1 MKRFW
6 KEVAVVPEGNV
17 WGIALDARPVR
28 TPQRAPL
35 AAASIALAEA
45 IAAEWREVGE
55 TIDPAAMPMTGLAN
69 AAIDLAAPDVSAFA
83 APVAAYAASDLL
95 CYRDARDAALQAEQ
109 AAAWNPLLAW
119 AEERYRIE
127 FALAQGVLPVDQP
140 EATVAALHDAV
151 RALDAWQITALTPV
165 VTIGGSLVAGLAL
178 VEAAFDAGMLW
189 EAVSLDELYQ
199 ERRWG
204 ADSEAQK
211 ARAANKRD
219 WDNAVRFL
227 GLL

>member
-1 MKRFW
+1 MSVTEEELQRRF
-6 KEVAVVPEGNV
+6 GR
-17 WGIALDARPVR
+17 LDADGSG
-28 TPQRAPL
+28 
-35 AAASIALAEA
+35 SID
-45 IAAEWREVGE
+45 AAEYVRDALSDALQRSATPLEEVLTGMDADGNGDVDKKDARRE
-55 TIDPAAMPMTGLAN
+55 AF
-69 AAIDLAAPDVSAFA
+69 SAGAGVATCTPLFA
-83 APVAAYAASDLL
+83 AVW
-95 CYRDARDAALQAEQ
+95 Q
-109 AAAWNPLLAW
+109 
-119 AEERYRIE
+119 EE
-127 FALAQGVLPVDQP
+127 
-140 EATVAALHDAV
+140 HDAV